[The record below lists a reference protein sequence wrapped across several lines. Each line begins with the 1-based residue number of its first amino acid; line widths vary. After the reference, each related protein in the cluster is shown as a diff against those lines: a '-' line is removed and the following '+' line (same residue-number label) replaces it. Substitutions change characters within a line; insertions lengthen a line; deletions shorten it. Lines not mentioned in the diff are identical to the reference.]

1 MTNADAPRTG
11 LLAKPTMPIMVALQI
26 ARAKG
31 LTWIVVPGGDNP
43 RVNDPATLLTL
54 EDLQAAPAA
63 ALLSTLAGPAIFI
76 LQINPDNTCAFAS
89 QPLTPTAPGPHR
101 NVPSDKDMQ
110 MADPSA
116 GDEPD
121 AAPQPRVV
129 NATIH
134 YADDPPELVP
144 ANVSL
149 ALEQRYRLRV
159 NIGARSADSRLPSD
173 APALPE
179 PPMDAKGL
187 DLFVSVMTRG
197 GALEFAAP
205 TQVLHLPQ
213 HGDSAPINFSFT
225 PRQAAADVP
234 IWIHVYYNWVLL
246 TTVELH
252 LAVTTTEVDLLAPL
266 EARASYTRT
275 AGFADLEALRP
286 NEVVLKMWADGE
298 IYRMSVAWPG
308 DGTSGRRDPARG
320 LAVALP
326 VNAQA
331 LANEIVA
338 ARNLLYDTT
347 WQPSYRQGV
356 RGKLAERRESL
367 YQMAVAGNRLYST
380 LFYPSGASAEQASAI
395 AALRQWLETVANVPA
410 DAARPAIQIMHDG
423 MPTGLPWSLLYP
435 DAVNEQGAVAAT
447 KFWGCR
453 YRLEVLTQQFA
464 ENAQQAPAQRET
476 VKIVGGTY
484 NFRVPSD
491 GGTLEVTSDHRKTL
505 TDWAAQSSRIS
516 VDLRDQADQ
525 NTLGALLGDGDL
537 VYMFCHGHTAKT
549 PDDTSDWV
557 ARFKDQMAKLAPEV
571 KAKYGDLVK
580 FAQDGYQPTDPNIG
594 DSWLMWNKSLLPLRL
609 LSQWGLTLP
618 RKPLVMLNMCESAQ
632 VLPTLSTGFIP
643 FFSQLGARGVLG
655 TECPMLAP
663 FAAAFG
669 QKILE
674 RLLAGEKIG
683 DILPALRLHFIE
695 EERNPLGLAY
705 TYYGDAD
712 VSF

>member
-1 MTNADAPRTG
+1 MTNAHAPSTG
-11 LLAKPTMPIMVALQI
+11 LLAKPTLPIAVTLQI

-31 LTWIVVPGGDNP
+31 LAAIVVPSSDNP
-43 RVNDPATLLTL
+43 SVNDRATLLSL
-54 EDLQAAPAA
+54 DDLQAAPAG
-63 ALLSTLAGPAIFI
+63 ALLSTLAGTPVFI
-76 LQINPDNTCAFAS
+76 HQINPDNTCTFAD
-89 QPLTPTAPGPHR
+89 QPLTPTLPGPQR
-101 NVPSDKDMQ
+101 NLPGEKDIQ
-110 MADPSA
+110 LAA
-116 GDEPD
+116 NEGDSP
-121 AAPQPRVV
+121 APPRVV
-129 NATIH
+129 NAAIY

-144 ANVSL
+144 ATVSL

-159 NIGARSADSRLPSD
+159 TIGARSAESRLPSD
-173 APALPE
+173 APAIPE
-179 PPMDAKGL
+179 PPLDAQGL

-213 HGDSAPINFSFT
+213 QGDSAPLSFTFT

-234 IWIHVYYNWVLL
+234 IWVHVYYNWVLL

-252 LAVTTTEVDLLAPL
+252 LAVTATEADLPAPL
-266 EARASYTRT
+266 EARVSYTRS

-286 NEVVLKMWADGE
+286 NEVVLNMWADGE

-367 YQMAVAGNRLYST
+367 YQMAVAGNRLYSA
-380 LFYPSGASAEQASAI
+380 LFYPSGASAEQAGAV
-395 AALRQWLETVANVPA
+395 AALRQWLETVANAPA
-410 DAARPAIQIMHDG
+410 GAPRPAIQIIHDG

-435 DAVNEQGAVAAT
+435 DAVNEQGAVVAA

-464 ENAQQAPAQRET
+464 ENAQQAPSRRET

-484 NFRVPSD
+484 NFRVPSE

-505 TDWAAQSSRIS
+505 TDWAAQNSRIS
-516 VDLRDQADQ
+516 IDLREQADQ
-525 NTLGALLGDGDL
+525 NSLGALLSDGDL

-557 ARFKDQMAKLAPEV
+557 ARFRDQMAKLAPATRE
-571 KAKYGDLVK
+571 KYSDLVK
-580 FAQDGYQPTDPNIG
+580 LAQDGYQPTDPNIG

-609 LSQWGLTLP
+609 LSLWGLKLP

-632 VLPTLSTGFIP
+632 VLPTLSSGFIP

-669 QKILE
+669 QKLLA